1 MARTQVVLIAII
13 LSTMAGCTKPQATNH
28 STQPSEAASHPVVG
42 GRCDYQSTAGHVVVE
57 RIESA
62 PETENNCATD
72 PVRVVLRFTPSDQRP
87 IPLRF
92 SMGRTLRVRAW
103 LPPGSWK
110 EQSFPLPT
118 NKSPPVHAPLPC
130 SNRISLPWTPA
141 ATLASPSESMT
152 HRVVALPKYS
162 LTLIGTL
169 NRRTECHDLH
179 SFSSRHGIVFPRLET
194 RHAGSYPF
202 LGRCRRVLAVL
213 PRP

>member
-1 MARTQVVLIAII
+1 MTTNPRQDTSSWSESKALPKRKTIARPIRYAWCCALLLPTA
-13 LSTMAGCTKPQATNH
+13 
-28 STQPSEAASHPVVG
+28 HP
-42 GRCDYQSTAGHVVVE
+42 
-57 RIESA
+57 
-62 PETENNCATD
+62 N
-72 PVRVVLRFTPSDQRP
+72 QRP